1 MTVIAAVGDGAAAL
15 DAVVRFAADVAVL
28 DVRMPGRDGI
38 DVARAFLDY
47 ELSTRTVI
55 MTMLW
60 ERHVFE
66 RAIAAGASGYL
77 SKETALLDI
86 VDAIRTAL
94 RGEIYVA
101 PALSPAFPGR

>member
-1 MTVIAAVGDGAAAL
+1 MTVIAAVGDGASAL
-15 DAVVRFAADVAVL
+15 DAVVRFTPDVAVL

-38 DVARAFLDY
+38 DVARALVDY

-55 MTMLW
+55 MTMVW
-60 ERHVFE
+60 ERYVFE
-66 RAIAAGASGYL
+66 RAMAAGACGYL

-86 VDAIRTAL
+86 VDAIRTAA
-94 RGEIYVA
+94 RGETYVA